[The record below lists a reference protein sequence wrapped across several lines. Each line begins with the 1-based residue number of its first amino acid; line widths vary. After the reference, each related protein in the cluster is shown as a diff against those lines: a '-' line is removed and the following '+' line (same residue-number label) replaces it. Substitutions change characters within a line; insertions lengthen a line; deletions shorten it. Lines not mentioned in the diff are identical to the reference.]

1 MSRED
6 DRRYEEQRL
15 QQQLENRRL
24 EDQRL
29 ERERENRRI
38 ENQRL
43 ERERENRRIEN
54 QRLEREREEEER
66 WEAEQREAEH
76 RTQQWWNA
84 SYNHRMTSSSTG
96 LSPNSSQKYSTP
108 LNPVDTTWDT
118 VKKLGRGL
126 AWAALFGLAA
136 GAVIKAV
143 KEKAADLDS
152 LPPDGDSK

>member
-29 ERERENRRI
+29 EWGRENRRL

-43 ERERENRRIEN
+43 ERERENRRLVD
-54 QRLEREREEEER
+54 QRLEREREEER
-66 WEAEQREAEH
+66 WEAEQREAEQI
-76 RTQQWWNA
+76 TQQWWNA
-84 SYNHRMTSSSTG
+84 SYNHRMTSSTTG

-108 LNPVDTTWDT
+108 LNPVDATWDT

-143 KEKAADLDS
+143 KKKATDFDS
-152 LPPDGDSK
+152 LPPDGESK